1 MRADKLYRECL
12 KRPTKSGDLA
22 LKRLK
27 TIQLPCGLTHWPRPV
42 AQDALR
48 ERANAVQK
56 EDSCQANAPG
66 IGLSRVS
73 ATPPLV
79 CASESL
85 PTIRV
90 VNSFDD
96 PEGVFQ
102 EDDNN
107 MEYEY
112 EEDVSPWNNP

>member
-1 MRADKLYRECL
+1 M
-12 KRPTKSGDLA
+12 
-22 LKRLK
+22 
-27 TIQLPCGLTHWPRPV
+27 
-42 AQDALR
+42 
-48 ERANAVQK
+48 QK